1 MISGGWGGGVLSYER
16 GREARRLAQ
25 CCKFRILG
33 LGHAQIGLL
42 LGAKFKISEEH
53 PPLSNEN
60 PPSPGRW
67 RRTLFAYKS
76 QAGLICRELNNITK
90 TRFSLGR
97 VKTG

>member
-1 MISGGWGGGVLSYER
+1 MGRGVLSYER

-53 PPLSNEN
+53 PP
-60 PPSPGRW
+60 SPGRW